1 MKKYITAPIYY
12 VNDVPH
18 LGHAYTTVAAD
29 VLARYYRL
37 KGDEVRFLTGTDE
50 HGQKNAE
57 SAQKAGLTP
66 QEYVDKRSDEFR
78 KTFEELGVEFGN
90 GNIFMRTT
98 DPKHA
103 AAVNVFMKK
112 LYAAGALEEGEYE
125 GLYCKG
131 CEDFKTEKD
140 LVDGLCPIHKTKPEL
155 LKEKNWFFKL
165 RDYKDEVRSK
175 IESGEL
181 AVEPAA
187 RRNEV
192 LGLIKEAPDFSV
204 TRQRVDWGI
213 PFFKDESQIIYVWV
227 EALQNYISALGY
239 PDGEDFKNFWQAE
252 DADVTHLMA
261 KDIVKFHAIYWPAML
276 LAAGEKLPKKIF
288 AHGFFTLNG
297 AKMSKSLG
305 NVIHPSELVNG
316 AWTNSPLFT
325 LAGADVA
332 RYLLMSQFPFG
343 HDGDIRE
350 ERFLEQY
357 NADLVN
363 GLGNLV
369 SRVSQMVALYLDGVP
384 KHRNKP
390 GFIELD
396 VAEAMD
402 KLRIDHALHKIWDA
416 IKSADHL
423 IDQTQPWELAKM
435 INEPAKKEQ
444 LENVLSQLVG
454 YIIGIA
460 TELKPFMPETAEK
473 ILQAFNSPK
482 IEKMNS
488 LFPRLKIVH
497 S

>member
-1 MKKYITAPIYY
+1 MKKYITTPIYY

-18 LGHAYTTVAAD
+18 LGHAYTTVAGD

-57 SAQKAGLTP
+57 SAEKAGLTP
-66 QEYVDKRSDEFR
+66 QAYVDQRSAEF
-78 KTFEELGVEFGN
+78 KQTFEELGIQFDDDT
-90 GNIFMRTT
+90 IFMRTT

-103 AAVNVFMKK
+103 AAVKAFMEK
-112 LYAAGALEEGEYE
+112 LDAVGALEEGEYE

-140 LVDGLCPIHKTKPEL
+140 LVDGVCPIHKTKPEL

-165 RDYKDEVRSK
+165 RDYKDEVRRR

-181 AVEPAA
+181 AVEPEA

-204 TRQRVDWGI
+204 TRQRVGWGI

-297 AKMSKSLG
+297 QKMSKSLG
-305 NVIHPSELVNG
+305 NVIHPHELVEKYG
-316 AWTNSPLFT
+316 VDAT
-325 LAGADVA
+325 
-332 RYLLMSQFPFG
+332 RYLLMRSIPFG
-343 HDGDIRE
+343 YDGD
-350 ERFLEQY
+350 FSLEQLDRRY
-357 NADLVN
+357 TSDLAN

-369 SRVSQMVALYLDGVP
+369 SRTTKLVEDKLDGKFSP
-384 KHRNKP
+384 LSSRIPMDGELRARIDQFMENLSP
-390 GFIELD
+390 DAALDSIWLSIEQ
-396 VAEAMD
+396 AD
-402 KLRIDHALHKIWDA
+402 KLLQVETPWKNGPEDRE
-416 IKSADHL
+416 KS
-423 IDQTQPWELAKM
+423 EK
-435 INEPAKKEQ
+435 
-444 LENVLSQLVG
+444 VLSRVV
-454 YIIGIA
+454 A
-460 TELKPFMPETAEK
+460 TLLQISEPLKAFMPETAEK
-473 ILQAFNSPK
+473 IYTAITAEKITK
-482 IEKMNS
+482 IEQ
-488 LFPRLKIVH
+488 LFPRLQKDH